1 MSLRVRHANGQI
13 MLPTSGYLLLFVS
26 VEVFLVMIETRGV
39 FRTQSTMLKVTSA
52 SMIKWSKS
60 QATC

>member
-13 MLPTSGYLLLFVS
+13 MLLTSGYLLLFVS